1 MSTAPDSELHRIAL
15 SIERL
20 EGKVETGFAVV
31 RGDINLLARG
41 EGHLRND
48 VEGLEKDVE
57 ELKSRRFPL
66 PVIGG
71 LCGVGALVLSGFQMT
86 GKA

>member
-1 MSTAPDSELHRIAL
+1 MSTVPDPELHRIAL

-41 EGHLRND
+41 EG
-48 VEGLEKDVE
+48 
-57 ELKSRRFPL
+57 S
-66 PVIGG
+66 
-71 LCGVGALVLSGFQMT
+71 
-86 GKA
+86 